1 MAPTNSQEDSLTGL
15 LTRKAFLEEFSNLI
29 QAATLN
35 QQTFSLGMVDI
46 DEFLRVNERFDHQ
59 AGDNVIIA
67 VANVLKQSVE
77 PAAILGR
84 YGGDEYAILFPKM
97 EREQAFLCLEK
108 AREQIEKLRV
118 PTTTTDGASQVGDLT
133 ISGGVSSFPIDGR
146 LEAELLRKADHALYR
161 AKDSGRNKIRLA
173 YEERMVP
180 KTTHFTVTQLE
191 RLSKLASE
199 KGIGEAELLR
209 EALDELLVKYG
220 VNEIES

>member
-1 MAPTNSQEDSLTGL
+1 MSPTNPQEDSLTGL
-15 LTRKAFLEEFSNLI
+15 LTRKVFLEEFSNLI

-46 DEFLRVNERFDHQ
+46 DDFLHVNERYGHQ
-59 AGDNVIIA
+59 AGDDVIIA

-77 PAAILGR
+77 PGAILGR

-108 AREQIEKLRV
+108 AREQIEKLGI
-118 PTTTTDGASQVGDLT
+118 PSADGKYQVEGLT